1 MKTALFLL
9 FVSIFSIAHATELE
23 CKIYEDGRVRLAT
36 VLTFEGGVQQMT
48 FNVGQETWRN
58 PNHARPLCES
68 LRQKFTQYKGEQW
81 TTPECR
87 CFGEKWSTKVSVF
100 MSVDGEELRLYPNNW
115 PDYYGRNTDPSFEK
129 LVETGVPQCWENC
142 GP

>member
-1 MKTALFLL
+1 MKTALLLL
-9 FVSIFSIAHATELE
+9 FVSAFINATAAELN
-23 CKIYEDGRVRLAT
+23 CKISDDGRVRLAIE
-36 VLTFEGGVQQMT
+36 LPLAGGVQQMT
-48 FNVGQETWRN
+48 FDVGQETWRN

-81 TTPECR
+81 SQPACR
-87 CFGEKWSTKVSVF
+87 CFGEMWSTKMSVF
-100 MSVDGEELRLYPNNW
+100 VSENGEELHLYPNNW

-129 LVETGVPQCWENC
+129 LVETNVPQCWENC